1 MRRNYISPEF
11 TNYKIYGTYNMVE
24 ESNFF
29 GAKMLDI
36 EDNITIGT
44 QDIIY
49 YQKFTG
55 EQIDF
60 TTESSIAPISYSS
73 SDSKKNNHTL
83 VIDETQPKY
92 QLDKNARWIL
102 TIDVKT
108 ILTDFLFATLKRF
121 RTFEGVKSNLTKYG
135 DVNVAIKKYIEFNV
149 YDRYKIKNVELFVS
163 YKDLRKQNILK
174 YKNSW
179 NMNVTEKLSKI
190 QTETAFDQSSVKV
203 YFNQEKD
210 ASLFNFDYFFSIS
223 LEKI

>member
-60 TTESSIAPISYSS
+60 TTESSIAPVSYSS

-92 QLDKNARWIL
+92 QLEKNTRWIL